1 MMRGKET
8 SRTEELRNPPAS
20 YLLQPQSI
28 CTRCGGLM
36 VSHFGMDLQDSTSEL
51 ECSAR
56 RCVQCGEIVDAV
68 ILRNRSIHQ
77 QSKTPQQQPAAMR
90 RAMDLI
96 EFH

>member
-8 SRTEELRNPPAS
+8 TRTEELRNPPAS

-36 VSHFGMDLQDSTSEL
+36 VDDISMDLQDNTSEL

-56 RCVQCGEIVDAV
+56 RCVQCGEIIDAV
-68 ILRNRSIHQ
+68 ILRNRSLRQ
-77 QSKTPQQQPAAMR
+77 QSETTQQQSTAMR
-90 RAMDLI
+90 QAVSLI
-96 EFH
+96 KFH